1 MYTNRYIFTYAAVL
15 VIVAAAL
22 LSLAAMLLKPFQE
35 RNLTIEKMRGILSS
49 AQVTQANAKN
59 AISLFDK
66 YIVEELVLDPE
77 GNILNTYSKS
87 PKEDAPAF
95 KLNLKDEL
103 YNKSQKKP
111 YKLPLYIAD
120 INGKRI
126 YIIPMRGTGLWGPI
140 WGNVA
145 LTSDFKTI
153 IGVSF
158 GDEEET
164 PGLGGEITKPKFKKQ
179 FVGKTIFDD
188 SGDFTSIKVV
198 KGGII
203 KLPKAQRIHGV
214 DALSGATLTSNGVNN
229 MFYDVLKSYLPYIKT
244 HR

>member
-15 VIVAAAL
+15 VILAAAL

-35 RNLTIEKMRGILSS
+35 RNLAIEKMRGILTS
-49 AQVTQANAKN
+49 AQVTEANASN
-59 AISLFDK
+59 AITLFNK
-66 YIVEELVLDPE
+66 YIVKELVLDPE
-77 GNILNTYSKS
+77 GKILNTYSKS
-87 PKEDAPAF
+87 PKEDAPTF
-95 KLNLKDEL
+95 KVNLKDEL
-103 YNKSQKKP
+103 YKKSQKKP

-145 LTSDFKTI
+145 LSSDFKTI

-164 PGLGGEITKPKFKKQ
+164 PGLGGEITKPKFQKQ

-198 KGGII
+198 KGGVI
-203 KLPKAQRIHGV
+203 KLPEAQRIHGV

-229 MFYDVLKSYLPYIKT
+229 MFYDVLKSYLPYIKN